1 MQISLSEYIGAKT
14 TPTTYRLV
22 GWRLL
27 RVYAAAREVA
37 IVRARKGRQRRGS
50 WLRRRGIDAVNSPG
64 CGDGYRSAGCQ
75 IAAEKHRWHPV
86 PSCGGCAASRVSGA
100 RPGDSCRSK
109 EQCAD
114 CSTALNGASARR
126 AVNPAR
132 RPLYLPIGTYLV
144 VLEARRGDPRD
155 RGYMNDFYSRT
166 TGNGSEF
173 ARDTDSVLPDAVAM
187 SDAEAV
193 VAASVL
199 LGLAFLILT

>member
-27 RVYAAAREVA
+27 RVYAAAREAA
-37 IVRARKGRQRRGS
+37 IIRARKGRQRRGS

-114 CSTALNGASARR
+114 RSAALNGA
-126 AVNPAR
+126 
-132 RPLYLPIGTYLV
+132 LPGGLLIPRV
-144 VLEARRGDPRD
+144 SIFRLERIS
-155 RGYMNDFYSRT
+155 SRSK
-166 TGNGSEF
+166 G
-173 ARDTDSVLPDAVAM
+173 
-187 SDAEAV
+187 AEAIFEIEV
-193 VAASVL
+193 
-199 LGLAFLILT
+199 T

>member
-1 MQISLSEYIGAKT
+1 MVHLPGGLLILRVDLAIY
-14 TPTTYRLV
+14 
-22 GWRLL
+22 LL
-27 RVYAAAREVA
+27 RT
-37 IVRARKGRQRRGS
+37 
-50 WLRRRGIDAVNSPG
+50 
-64 CGDGYRSAGCQ
+64 
-75 IAAEKHRWHPV
+75 PV
-86 PSCGGCAASRVSGA
+86 
-100 RPGDSCRSK
+100 
-109 EQCAD
+109 
-114 CSTALNGASARR
+114 
-126 AVNPAR
+126 
-132 RPLYLPIGTYLV
+132 V